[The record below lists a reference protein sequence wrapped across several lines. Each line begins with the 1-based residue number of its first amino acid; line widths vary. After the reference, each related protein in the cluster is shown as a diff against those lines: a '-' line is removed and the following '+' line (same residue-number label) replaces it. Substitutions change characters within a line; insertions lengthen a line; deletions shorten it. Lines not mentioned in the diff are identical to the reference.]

1 MSNKFEDFLASKKI
15 DARRLIAVSENLEK
29 LRPADR
35 ATKLKA
41 RLAENKKRPADAEKP
56 RSGRP
61 VTAVLLDKIKA
72 EKEVPGAAKT
82 RVLRAVN
89 AILETKKEA
98 PAQLKDL
105 F

>member
-1 MSNKFEDFLASKKI
+1 MSKLEDFLASKKI
-15 DARRLIAVSENLEK
+15 DVRRLIAVSAEIEK
-29 LRPADR
+29 LRPSDR

-61 VTAVLLDKIKA
+61 VTAVLLDKINANKS
-72 EKEVPGAAKT
+72 VPGAAKT

-89 AILETKKEA
+89 AILATKKVDA
-98 PAQLKDL
+98 AQLKDL